1 MLKPKDINEVQ
12 FSKSFKG
19 YDPDEVDKFLDKV
32 TEDYAQLFRENAEL
46 MNKIEVLASK
56 LTEYKNAEENI
67 RAAKEKVY
75 RMAQELASKAKAE
88 AAQIEREAKERAERI
103 VIEAK
108 RDCENQRRLYE
119 RLQLEVTRFKA
130 KSIALFKSEIDQLN
144 TLPDLAVDAKDELR
158 IRADE
163 MSNEDELSSPFVEVY
178 KPKFVAPAT
187 IDFGVIESDEEKVA
201 KEEEAKA
208 LKESAKPEEDFTVD
222 YISKTE
228 EQKAEEPS
236 EEATVAFA
244 IPAAES
250 VQEEKKDESATA
262 VFDVAEEAS
271 KPAFVIKRVTEDQP
285 KEEAPAKTN
294 EQNGWYNETEEF
306 DVLESKD
313 VQQEEKQEENNSE
326 HPKFG
331 QLRFGSDYDIAE
343 EDDSHGFSFFKK
355 RK

>member
-32 TEDYAQLFRENAEL
+32 TEDYAQLYRENAEL
-46 MNKIEVLASK
+46 MNKLEILAAK

-75 RMAQELASKAKAE
+75 RMAQELASKAKSE
-88 AAQIEREAKERAERI
+88 AAQIEREARERAERI

-130 KSIALFKSEIDQLN
+130 KSIALFKSEIEQLN

-163 MSNEDELSSPFVEVY
+163 MSNEDDLSSPFVEVY

-187 IDFGVIESDEEKVA
+187 IDFGVIESDESKA
-201 KEEEAKA
+201 KKEEEAKA
-208 LKESAKPEEDFTVD
+208 LKATAVPEEDFAVD
-222 YISKTE
+222 YTGKTE
-228 EQKAEEPS
+228 EVKTEEND
-236 EEATVAFA
+236 EQATVAF
-244 IPAAES
+244 S
-250 VQEEKKDESATA
+250 VPVTEVAVEEKKDVSQTA
-262 VFDVAEEAS
+262 VFDIGEDTH
-271 KPAFVIKRVTEDQP
+271 KPAFVIKRVTEE
-285 KEEAPAKTN
+285 KAEETEGST
-294 EQNGWYNETEEF
+294 EQNGWHNETEEF
-306 DVLESKD
+306 DVLESGSIK
-313 VQQEEKQEENNSE
+313 QEEKKEENGTE

-331 QLRFGSDYDIAE
+331 QLRFGSDYDITE
-343 EDDSHGFSFFKK
+343 EDDRGFSFFKK
-355 RK
+355 KK

>member
-46 MNKIEVLASK
+46 MNKIEVLAAK

-88 AAQIEREAKERAERI
+88 AAQIEREARERAERI

-163 MSNEDELSSPFVEVY
+163 MSNEDDLSSPFVEVY

-187 IDFGVIESDEEKVA
+187 IDFGVIESDESKA
-201 KEEEAKA
+201 KKEEEAKE
-208 LKESAKPEEDFTVD
+208 LKAKAIPEEDFTVD
-222 YISKTE
+222 YVSKTE
-228 EQKAEEPS
+228 EVKTEEND
-236 EEATVAFA
+236 EQATVAFSL
-244 IPAAES
+244 PATEQ
-250 VQEEKKDESATA
+250 VTEEKKEDLSQTA
-262 VFDVAEEAS
+262 VFDVKEETV
-271 KPAFVIKRVTEDQP
+271 KPAFVIKRVTEETTE
-285 KEEAPAKTN
+285 KTEETT
-294 EQNGWYNETEEF
+294 EQKGWFNETEEF
-306 DVLESKD
+306 DVLEGSELKK
-313 VQQEEKQEENNSE
+313 EEKQEENGTE

-331 QLRFGSDYDIAE
+331 QLRFGSDYDISE
-343 EDDSHGFSFFKK
+343 EDERGFSFFKK
-355 RK
+355 KK